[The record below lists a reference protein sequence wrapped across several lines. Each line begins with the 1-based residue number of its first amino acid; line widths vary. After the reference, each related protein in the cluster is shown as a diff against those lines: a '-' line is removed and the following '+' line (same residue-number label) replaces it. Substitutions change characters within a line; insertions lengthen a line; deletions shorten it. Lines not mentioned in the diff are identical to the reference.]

1 MDKRFSKKS
10 TAEVLEKNVQPD
22 DEISVLD
29 SIKSFFNWGEES
41 SVEKKR
47 RQEEQAR
54 VERKQKAKDMQDRI
68 R

>member
-29 SIKSFFNWGEES
+29 SIKNFFNWGEES

-47 RQEEQAR
+47 KQEEQAR